1 LGKDSAQN
9 PLTIRHLTYFKKL
22 QKICMLAKHMIT
34 FSLQI
39 LVTNLAFAD
48 STHAQTPPPSTVHR
62 LQPPNSDNLRRTK
75 KKAQPK
81 KLILIPKNSF
91 VMSQKSILMP
101 QNLFLML
108 QNLILNSKLK
118 PRDKG

>member
-1 LGKDSAQN
+1 
-9 PLTIRHLTYFKKL
+9 
-22 QKICMLAKHMIT
+22 MLAKHMIT

-48 STHAQTPPPSTVHR
+48 STHSQTPPPSTVHR

-81 KLILIPKNSF
+81 KLDSNATKLVSNA
-91 VMSQKSILMP
+91 
-101 QNLFLML
+101 
-108 QNLILNSKLK
+108 SKFNFEFK
-118 PRDKG
+118 TKT